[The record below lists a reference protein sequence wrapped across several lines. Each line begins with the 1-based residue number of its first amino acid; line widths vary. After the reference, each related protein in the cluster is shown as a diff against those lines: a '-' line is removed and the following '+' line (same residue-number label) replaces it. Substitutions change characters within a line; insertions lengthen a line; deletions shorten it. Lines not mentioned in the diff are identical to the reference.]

1 MEFTILANRQLTA
14 TVWRMELAG
23 DTSAIVK
30 PGQFVQVQLPG
41 FYLRRPISVCDWN
54 ENSLTLVYKVVG
66 QGTEAMAAMVPGET
80 VDLLTGLGN
89 GFDVSLAGE
98 HPLLIG
104 GGVGLPPMIGLCR
117 ALIAAGKKPMVLAG
131 FNTAE
136 EVFLQEDVEQ
146 LGAPFVLATM
156 DGSAGVKGLVTD
168 AMQDLTFDSVF
179 TCGPLPML
187 RAIYNATDVP
197 AWFSFEERMGCGF
210 GACMG
215 CTVKV
220 KGGYKRICKDG
231 PVLERNEIIWE

>member
-1 MEFTILANRQLTA
+1 MEFRILANRQLTA

-54 ENSLTLVYKVVG
+54 DESLTLVYKVVG
-66 QGTEAMAAMVPGET
+66 QGTEAMTAMVPGQT
-80 VDLLTGLGN
+80 LDLLTGLGN

-117 ALIAAGKKPMVLAG
+117 ALLAAGKQPVVLAG

-136 EVFLQEDVEQ
+136 EIFLREDVEAM
-146 LGAPFVLATM
+146 GAPFVLATM

-168 AMQDLTFDSVF
+168 AMKGLTFDSVF
-179 TCGPLPML
+179 ACGPLPML
-187 RAIYNATDVP
+187 RAICSATDVP
-197 AWFSFEERMGCGF
+197 AWLSFEERMGCGF

-231 PVLERNEIIWE
+231 PILDREEVIWS

>member
-1 MEFTILANRQLTA
+1 MEFRILANRQLTA

-23 DTSAIVK
+23 DTSAIVR

-54 ENSLTLVYKVVG
+54 DGSLTLVYKVVG
-66 QGTEAMAAMVPGET
+66 QGTEDMAAMVPGQT
-80 VDLLTGLGN
+80 LDLLTGLGN

-117 ALIAAGKKPMVLAG
+117 ALLAAGKQPVVLAG

-136 EVFLQEDVEQ
+136 EVFLREDVAAM
-146 LGAPFVLATM
+146 GAPFVLATL

-168 AMQDLTFDSVF
+168 AMKGLTFDSVF
-179 TCGPLPML
+179 ACGPLPML
-187 RAIYNATDVP
+187 RAICNATDVP

-231 PVLERNEIIWE
+231 PVLEREEIIWA

>member
-1 MEFTILANRQLTA
+1 MEFTILANRQLSA

-23 DTSAIVK
+23 DTSAIQR

-54 ENSLTLVYKVVG
+54 DESLTLVYKVVG
-66 QGTEAMAAMVPGET
+66 QGTEAMAAMAPGQT
-80 VDLLTGLGN
+80 LDLLTGLGN

-117 ALIAAGKKPMVLAG
+117 ALMAAGKQPVVLAG

-136 EVFLQEDVEQ
+136 EVFLRGEVEQ
-146 LGAPFVLATM
+146 MGAPFVLATM

-168 AMQDLTFDSVF
+168 AMKGLTFDSIF
-179 TCGPLPML
+179 ACGPLPML
-187 RAIYNATDVP
+187 RAVYSQSDVP

-215 CTVKV
+215 CTVRV

-231 PVLERNEIIWE
+231 PVLERDELIWE

>member
-1 MEFTILANRQLTA
+1 MEFRIIANRRLTA

-23 DTSAIVK
+23 DTSAIVR

-54 ENSLTLVYKVVG
+54 DETLTLVYKVVG

-89 GFDVSLAGE
+89 GFDASLAGE

-136 EVFLQEDVEQ
+136 EVFLREDVEQ

-168 AMQDLTFDSVF
+168 AMQGLTFDSVF

-231 PVLERNEIIWE
+231 PVLDRNEIIWE

>member
-14 TVWRMELAG
+14 TVWRMELTG
-23 DTSAIVK
+23 DTSAIVR

-54 ENSLTLVYKVVG
+54 ENALTLVYKVVG
-66 QGTEAMAAMVPGET
+66 QGTEAMAAMAPGET

-168 AMQDLTFDSVF
+168 AMQGLTFDSVF

>member
-1 MEFTILANRQLTA
+1 MEFTILANQQLTA

-23 DTSAIVK
+23 DTAAILR

-54 ENSLTLVYKVVG
+54 ADSLTLVYKVVG
-66 QGTEAMAAMVPGET
+66 QGTEAMAAMVPGQRL
-80 VDLLTGLGN
+80 DLLTGLGN
-89 GFDVSLAGE
+89 GFDVRLAGE

-117 ALIAAGKKPMVLAG
+117 ALIAAGRQPVVLAG

-136 EVFLQEDVEQ
+136 EVFLREDVEQ

-168 AMQDLTFDSVF
+168 AMKGLTFDSIF
-179 TCGPLPML
+179 ACGPLPML
-187 RAIYNATDVP
+187 RAVYDQSDAP

-215 CTVKV
+215 CTVRV
-220 KGGYKRICKDG
+220 RGGYKRICKDG
-231 PVLERNEIIWE
+231 PVLERDEIIWA

>member
-23 DTSAIVK
+23 DTSAIVH

-54 ENSLTLVYKVVG
+54 DKSLTLVYKVVG
-66 QGTEAMAAMVPGET
+66 QGTDAMSAMAPGQ
-80 VDLLTGLGN
+80 VLDLLTGLGN

-117 ALIAAGKKPMVLAG
+117 ALIAAGKQPVVLAG

-136 EVFLQEDVEQ
+136 EVFLREDVEQ
-146 LGAPFVLATM
+146 LGASFVLATM

-168 AMQDLTFDSVF
+168 AMKGLTFDSIF
-179 TCGPLPML
+179 ACGPLPML
-187 RAIYNATDVP
+187 RAVYNQSDVP

-231 PVLERNEIIWE
+231 PVLERDEIIWA

>member
-1 MEFTILANRQLTA
+1 MKFTILANRQLTT
-14 TVWRMELAG
+14 TVWRMELAW

-54 ENSLTLVYKVVG
+54 ENTLSLVYKVVG
-66 QGTEAMAAMVPGET
+66 QGTEAMAAMAPGQAL
-80 VDLLTGLGN
+80 DLLPGLGN

-98 HPLLIG
+98 RPLLIG

-131 FNTAE
+131 FNTAD
-136 EVFLQEDVEQ
+136 EVFLREDVEAM
-146 LGAPFVLATM
+146 GAPFVLATM

-168 AMQDLTFDSVF
+168 AMKGLTFDSIF
-179 TCGPLPML
+179 ACGPLPML
-187 RAIYNATDVP
+187 RAVYNQSDVP

-231 PVLERNEIIWE
+231 PVLERDEIIWE

>member
-1 MEFTILANRQLTA
+1 MKFTILANRQLTT
-14 TVWRMELAG
+14 TVWRMELAW

-54 ENSLTLVYKVVG
+54 DGSLTLVYKVVG
-66 QGTEAMAAMVPGET
+66 QGTEDMAAMVPGQT
-80 VDLLTGLGN
+80 LDLLTGLGN

-117 ALIAAGKKPMVLAG
+117 ALLAAGKQPVVLAG

-136 EVFLQEDVEQ
+136 EVFLREDVAAM
-146 LGAPFVLATM
+146 GAPFVLATL

-168 AMQDLTFDSVF
+168 AMKGLTFDSVF
-179 TCGPLPML
+179 ACGPLPML
-187 RAIYNATDVP
+187 RAICNATDVP
-197 AWFSFEERMGCGF
+197 AWLSFEERMGCGF

-231 PVLERNEIIWE
+231 PVLEREEIIWA